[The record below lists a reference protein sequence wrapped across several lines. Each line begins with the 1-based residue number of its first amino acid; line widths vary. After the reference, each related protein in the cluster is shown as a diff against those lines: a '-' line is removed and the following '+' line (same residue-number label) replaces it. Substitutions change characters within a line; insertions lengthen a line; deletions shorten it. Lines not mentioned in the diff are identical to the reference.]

1 MKEIRK
7 LNTVNN
13 GKDGKQIDE
22 NFDDEG
28 DSETSSDEEELT
40 RQIAAVKK
48 MIQRASAVLRGEDD
62 NDWNEVSM
70 DTLPKEKDTTD
81 KARERELALAAR
93 RKQLE
98 QEH

>member
-1 MKEIRK
+1 
-7 LNTVNN
+7 
-13 GKDGKQIDE
+13 
-22 NFDDEG
+22 
-28 DSETSSDEEELT
+28 
-40 RQIAAVKK
+40 

-98 QEH
+98 